1 MKQENKK
8 IKFERIVKFSPPFD
22 KRSNKPNENYGIG
35 SMRIWFILK
44 GKHGAVQVCFN
55 TPFYLP
61 ETIDE
66 YNRIGNKGKT
76 TPSDLRDENGK
87 AKGFDCWDVGY
98 HSPKPMY
105 EGQTKTECDILKKG
119 FCYYDGSGLRGN
131 RDGLPELFY
140 SKGDEAIWEYL
151 ENYYYERFNLE
162 KPIAPRSNSASQV
175 VSDGFNTD

>member
-1 MKQENKK
+1 MKKRNNK

-22 KRSNKPNENYGIG
+22 KRSDNPRENYGIA

-66 YNRIGNKGKT
+66 YKRIGNKGKT
-76 TPSDLRDENGK
+76 APSDIRDEEGK

-105 EGQTKTECDILKKG
+105 EGQEKMDCDILKKG
-119 FCYYDGSGLRGN
+119 YCYYDGSGLRGN
-131 RDGLPELFY
+131 NDKLPELFY
-140 SKGDEAIWEYL
+140 EEGDEAIWKYL
-151 ENYYYERFNLE
+151 EDYYYEIFNIE
-162 KPIAPRSNSASQV
+162 KLSSPVRTQSLQDCPKEDLI
-175 VSDGFNTD
+175 